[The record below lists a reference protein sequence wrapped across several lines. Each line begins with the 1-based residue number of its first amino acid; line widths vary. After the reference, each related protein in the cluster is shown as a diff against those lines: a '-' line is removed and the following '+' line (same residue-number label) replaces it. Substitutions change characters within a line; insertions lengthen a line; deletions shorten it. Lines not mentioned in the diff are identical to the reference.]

1 MSQAMLDFCPLI
13 YGPESNGNFILFL
26 CATYLIASIPFG
38 LVFSKFFGTKDLTT
52 HGSGNI
58 GATNAFRVGGKK
70 VGTLTFFCDF
80 LKGLLPVITAPYI
93 LDITPYHQEMSFVI
107 IGAVCVLGHVYSF
120 WLKGK
125 GGKGISTAFGTILA
139 INPTLFMFALIIW
152 GITFFISRVSAIGSL
167 TTFIILPF
175 LNLMNVESS
184 TWFMGYLLFLSG
196 LIILTHASNI
206 IKLWNFG
213 KDTDKN

>member
-13 YGPESNGNFILFL
+13 YGPESDANFILFL
-26 CATYLIASIPFG
+26 CAIYLIASIPFG
-38 LVFSKFFGTKDLTT
+38 LIFSKFYGTKDLTA

-80 LKGLLPVITAPYI
+80 LKGLVPVLIAPYI
-93 LDITPYHQEMSFVI
+93 LNISPNHQEMSFVI
-107 IGAVCVLGHVYSF
+107 IGTVCVLGHVYSF

-125 GGKGISTAFGTILA
+125 GGKGVATGLGTILA
-139 INPTLFMFALIIW
+139 INPTLFILAIIIW
-152 GITFFISRVSAIGSL
+152 GITFFISRTSSIGSL

-175 LNLMNVESS
+175 LNLMHDETS

-206 IKLWNFG
+206 IKLWNFR
-213 KDTDKN
+213 KYTDKN